1 MENKQEEKL
10 MELVQKQ
17 QKLLRILC
25 ALVLVL
31 ALAIGGGCTY
41 AGMKMQGLIE
51 EMSESRQ
58 QLEELQKLTE
68 DVDLGQLA
76 DALGS
81 LQDLQNTLNTVKD
94 AIGSF
99 SIFGG

>member
-25 ALVLVL
+25 ALLLVL

-41 AGMKMQGLIE
+41 AGMKIQGLIE

-68 DVDLGQLA
+68 DVDLEQLA

>member
-1 MENKQEEKL
+1 

-25 ALVLVL
+25 ALLLVL

-41 AGMKMQGLIE
+41 AGMKIQGLIE

-68 DVDLGQLA
+68 DVDLEQLA

>member
-25 ALVLVL
+25 ALLLVL

-41 AGMKMQGLIE
+41 AGMKIQGLIE

>member
-1 MENKQEEKL
+1 

-25 ALVLVL
+25 ALLLVL

-41 AGMKMQGLIE
+41 AGMKIQGLIE
-51 EMSESRQ
+51 EMSESQQ

-68 DVDLGQLA
+68 DVDLEQLA
-76 DALGS
+76 DVLGS

>member
-25 ALVLVL
+25 ALLLVL

-41 AGMKMQGLIE
+41 AGMKIQGLIE
-51 EMSESRQ
+51 EMSESQQ

-68 DVDLGQLA
+68 DVDLEQLA

>member
-1 MENKQEEKL
+1 

-25 ALVLVL
+25 ALLLVL

-41 AGMKMQGLIE
+41 AGMKIQGLIE

>member
-25 ALVLVL
+25 TLLLVL

-41 AGMKMQGLIE
+41 AGMKIQGLIE
-51 EMSESRQ
+51 EMSESQQ

-68 DVDLGQLA
+68 DVDLEQLA

>member
-1 MENKQEEKL
+1 

-25 ALVLVL
+25 ALLLVL

-41 AGMKMQGLIE
+41 AGMKIQGLTE

-68 DVDLGQLA
+68 DVDLEQLA

>member
-25 ALVLVL
+25 ALLLVL

-41 AGMKMQGLIE
+41 AGMKIQGLIE
-51 EMSESRQ
+51 EMSESQQ

-68 DVDLGQLA
+68 DVDLEQLA

-94 AIGSF
+94 VIGSF

>member
-1 MENKQEEKL
+1 

-25 ALVLVL
+25 ALLLVL

-41 AGMKMQGLIE
+41 AGMKIQSLIE

-68 DVDLGQLA
+68 DVDLEQLA

>member
-25 ALVLVL
+25 ALLLVL
-31 ALAIGGGCTY
+31 ALVIGGGCTY
-41 AGMKMQGLIE
+41 AGMKIQGLIE

-68 DVDLGQLA
+68 DVDLEQLA

>member
-25 ALVLVL
+25 ALLMVL

-41 AGMKMQGLIE
+41 AGMKIQGLIE
-51 EMSESRQ
+51 EMSESQQ

-68 DVDLGQLA
+68 DVDLEQLA

>member
-1 MENKQEEKL
+1 

-25 ALVLVL
+25 ALLLVL

-41 AGMKMQGLIE
+41 AGMKIQGLIE

-68 DVDLGQLA
+68 DVDLGPLA

>member
-1 MENKQEEKL
+1 

-25 ALVLVL
+25 ALLLVL

-41 AGMKMQGLIE
+41 AGMKIQGLIE
-51 EMSESRQ
+51 EMSESQQ

-68 DVDLGQLA
+68 DVDLEQLA

>member
-1 MENKQEEKL
+1 

-25 ALVLVL
+25 ALLLVL

-41 AGMKMQGLIE
+41 AGMKIQGLIE
-51 EMSESRQ
+51 EMSESQQ

-68 DVDLGQLA
+68 DVDLEQLA

-81 LQDLQNTLNTVKD
+81 LQDLQKTLNTVKD

>member
-25 ALVLVL
+25 ALLLVL

-41 AGMKMQGLIE
+41 AGMKIQGLIE
-51 EMSESRQ
+51 EMSESQQ

-68 DVDLGQLA
+68 DVDLEQLA
-76 DALGS
+76 DVLGS

>member
-1 MENKQEEKL
+1 

-25 ALVLVL
+25 ALLLVL

-41 AGMKMQGLIE
+41 GGMKIQGLIE
-51 EMSESRQ
+51 EMSESQQ

-68 DVDLGQLA
+68 DVDLEQLA